1 MYYYVLGGIMENISI
16 DICKKEIKKNIEDIE
31 RSYGVSY
38 SLICKLLKYQEA
50 KDNYDLEI
58 EDEKIRENSK
68 IYSLKKF
75 KEKIKKIIIE
85 YLEKKENQNT
95 LLNEIKKEL
104 DTFLFQI
111 EFQFDNYSRS
121 KETSVIFK
129 KSGEKNSKEE
139 IFQKMYEEAQK
150 ADTVL
155 EYIILRTKIKEI
167 IQNILLI
174 SSIFEMEQIKNKFV
188 KELENSQE
196 KIDEVGIKIDSYN
209 KKLSLQNS
217 KLQKNNDSI
226 KKQGKELKKNTKK
239 IDDHDKR
246 ILEMMGTFLTIF
258 SILGMNVLT
267 IPNIKDNIVQN
278 IVIINATILLTMSG
292 LFFLIRFEFSC
303 EKIVLFLVPIILSVV
318 MIFFAIINIKDKN
331 KEIESGIET
340 VIKENKTLKQEIE
353 ILKRT
358 K

>member
-16 DICKKEIKKNIEDIE
+16 DICKKEIRQDIEDIE

-121 KETSVIFK
+121 KETSVIF
-129 KSGEKNSKEE
+129 
-139 IFQKMYEEAQK
+139 I
-150 ADTVL
+150 
-155 EYIILRTKIKEI
+155 
-167 IQNILLI
+167 
-174 SSIFEMEQIKNKFV
+174 
-188 KELENSQE
+188 
-196 KIDEVGIKIDSYN
+196 
-209 KKLSLQNS
+209 
-217 KLQKNNDSI
+217 
-226 KKQGKELKKNTKK
+226 
-239 IDDHDKR
+239 
-246 ILEMMGTFLTIF
+246 
-258 SILGMNVLT
+258 
-267 IPNIKDNIVQN
+267 
-278 IVIINATILLTMSG
+278 
-292 LFFLIRFEFSC
+292 
-303 EKIVLFLVPIILSVV
+303 
-318 MIFFAIINIKDKN
+318 
-331 KEIESGIET
+331 
-340 VIKENKTLKQEIE
+340 
-353 ILKRT
+353 
-358 K
+358 